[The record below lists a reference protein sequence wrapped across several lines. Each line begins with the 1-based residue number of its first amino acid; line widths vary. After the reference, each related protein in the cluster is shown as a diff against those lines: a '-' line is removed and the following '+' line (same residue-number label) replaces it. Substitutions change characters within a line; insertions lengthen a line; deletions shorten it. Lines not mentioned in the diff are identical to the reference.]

1 MKIAISAASE
11 TARTR
16 LCCHTY
22 YYTLVYSFDVPGVP
36 DTYVEKRRTNNP
48 QYLVI

>member
-22 YYTLVYSFDVPGVP
+22 YTLVHSFDVPDVP
-36 DTYVEKRRTNNP
+36 DTYADVEEKRGLIIRNT
-48 QYLVI
+48 